1 MIIVQRVSI
10 VSGVL
15 AVDILSIQRLRL
27 DRVKIQELN
36 LRTAPARTL
45 NSELFEYHKCNDYIA
60 IFKYSHC

>member
-15 AVDILSIQRLRL
+15 AVDILSIQSLRL
-27 DRVKIQELN
+27 DHARLQELS
-36 LRTAPARTL
+36 LSAAPARTL